1 MKNILIIGATSAI
14 AIEAARLW
22 AKEGNNLFLIGR
34 NREDL
39 NSISKDLIVLG
50 ANSVEYLV
58 QDLTNYSEI
67 EKNLETALN
76 FLDKLDITLI
86 AHGVLYESEK
96 VLNDLELIEESIRVN
111 FLSVVMFT
119 NEISKIL
126 IKQRNGTIAVIGSVA
141 GDRGRQSNYIYGS
154 SKAAVEIYLQGL
166 RQKLSKH
173 RINVLC
179 IKPGFVNTPMT
190 KTIKKNIL
198 FVKPTVIA
206 KDIINSINNKKSV
219 IYTPKYWY
227 YIMLII
233 RSIPEFIFKKMSL

>member
-1 MKNILIIGATSAI
+1 MIIGATSAI

-58 QDLTNYSEI
+58 QDLINYSEI
-67 EKNLETALN
+67 ETNLETALN

-96 VLNDLELIEESIRVN
+96 VINDLELIEESIRVN

-219 IYTPKYWY
+219 VYTPKYWY

>member
-67 EKNLETALN
+67 ETNLETALN

-126 IKQRNGTIAVIGSVA
+126 VKQRNGTIAVIGSVA
-141 GDRGRQSNYIYGS
+141 GDRGRQSNYIYG
-154 SKAAVEIYLQGL
+154 
-166 RQKLSKH
+166 
-173 RINVLC
+173 
-179 IKPGFVNTPMT
+179 
-190 KTIKKNIL
+190 
-198 FVKPTVIA
+198 
-206 KDIINSINNKKSV
+206 
-219 IYTPKYWY
+219 
-227 YIMLII
+227 
-233 RSIPEFIFKKMSL
+233 